1 MRIRL
6 FAALTVAAA
15 LVHSLAPAIEAREA
29 PPPVYRIDASRSV
42 AQFTVTKL
50 GFEDVVGTFRE
61 SWGEIRWLPSAPEAG
76 YIRWHVKV
84 ASVVTDATNRDRA
97 LQSPEYF
104 DAARFPELIFESTRV
119 RALDANRLEV
129 DGRLTMRGV
138 TRQQTVIVRH
148 SGTADAPIFE
158 TDFAVNRYDFGI
170 AGGSVMGRLIGRT
183 ARIHLRAVTKEHT
196 S

>member
-6 FAALTVAAA
+6 SAAVVAFAALAHPLATA
-15 LVHSLAPAIEAREA
+15 LQAHEA
-29 PPPVYRIDASRSV
+29 PPPVYSIDPARSV

-50 GFEDVVGTFRE
+50 GFEDVVGRFRE
-61 SWGEIRWLPSAPEAG
+61 SWGEIRWLPSAPDAG

-84 ASVVTDATNRDRA
+84 ASVVTGATNRDRT

-104 DAARFPELIFESTRV
+104 DAARNPELVFESTRV

-129 DGRLTMRGV
+129 EGRLTMRGV

-148 SGTADAPIFE
+148 SGPADAPIFE
-158 TDFAVNRYDFGI
+158 TDFSVDRYDFGI
-170 AGGSVMGRLIGRT
+170 VGGSVMGRLIGRT